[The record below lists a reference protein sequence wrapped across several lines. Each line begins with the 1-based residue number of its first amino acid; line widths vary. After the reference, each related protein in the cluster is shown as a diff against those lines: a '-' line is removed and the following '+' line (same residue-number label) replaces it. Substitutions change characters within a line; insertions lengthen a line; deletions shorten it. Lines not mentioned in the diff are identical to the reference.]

1 MMGTSHMLIGAAA
14 GLGAAYLL
22 QAPAPL
28 ELMAVATFTALLP
41 DIDHPQGTLR
51 RKIPLV
57 DDLLLFWLPHRG
69 ITHTVLAVALVA
81 VICNLLHTA
90 GLLSVDLCVAAV
102 FGYISHLVADLM
114 TVSGLKVWWPL
125 SDETYHLWPGLRTGG
140 ITESLVCL
148 VVFVGIGWLLI
159 QMNVIDVAQLQARAA
174 TLYNQF
180 DPQQLG
186 GVLSQLER
194 WIP

>member
-69 ITHTVLAVALVA
+69 ITHTVAALALVSLVAFLLYHQALISLPIAVA
-81 VICNLLHTA
+81 IGA
-90 GLLSVDLCVAAV
+90 GYA
-102 FGYISHLVADLM
+102 SHLLADMM
-114 TVSGLKVWWPL
+114 TISGLKVAWPL
-125 SDETYHLWPGLRTGG
+125 SDKTLHLWPGLRTGG

-159 QMNVIDVAQLQARAA
+159 QMQVVDLVQLQARAE
-174 TLYNQF
+174 TLYHQF

-186 GVLSQLER
+186 GVLQSLLR
-194 WIP
+194 FIP

>member
-69 ITHTVLAVALVA
+69 ITHTVAALALVSLVAFLLYHQALISLPIAVA
-81 VICNLLHTA
+81 IGA
-90 GLLSVDLCVAAV
+90 GYA
-102 FGYISHLVADLM
+102 SHLLADMM
-114 TVSGLKVWWPL
+114 TISGLKVAWPL
-125 SDETYHLWPGLRTGG
+125 SDKTLHLWPGLRGP
-140 ITESLVCL
+140 VC
-148 VVFVGIGWLLI
+148 GP
-159 QMNVIDVAQLQARAA
+159 VASPSRWCAWWCLWA
-174 TLYNQF
+174 
-180 DPQQLG
+180 LG
-186 GVLSQLER
+186 GCSSRCR
-194 WIP
+194 WWIWSSSRRGLKPSITNSTPSNWGVCSSPY

>member
-1 MMGTSHMLIGAAA
+1 MMGTSHMVIGAAA

-69 ITHTVLAVALVA
+69 ITHTVAAVGVVALVGYGLYSAGLIPISA
-81 VICNLLHTA
+81 VIGA
-90 GLLSVDLCVAAV
+90 VA
-102 FGYISHLVADLM
+102 GYISHLVADMM
-114 TVSGLKVWWPL
+114 TISGLKVAWPL
-125 SDETYHLWPGLRTGG
+125 SDKTLHLWPGLRTGG

-148 VVFVGIGWLLI
+148 VVFLGIGWLLI
-159 QMNVIDVAQLQARAA
+159 HMRVVDIAQLQARAEM
-174 TLYNQF
+174 LYHQF

-186 GVLSQLER
+186 GVLDFLGR
-194 WIP
+194 LLP